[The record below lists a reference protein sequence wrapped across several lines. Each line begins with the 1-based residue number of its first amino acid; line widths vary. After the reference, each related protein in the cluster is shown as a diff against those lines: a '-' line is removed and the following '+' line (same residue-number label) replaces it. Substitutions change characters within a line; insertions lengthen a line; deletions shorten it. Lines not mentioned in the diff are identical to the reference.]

1 MIVVKII
8 LLGSP
13 FRDAG
18 TEKKEGKKMAHPITL
33 YTRRSKTSAL
43 AKHFGRSSG
52 FHNVTFAQYRSR
64 EGRSRRMPRDIR
76 YDTEARD
83 KRTAAK
89 KETMRSRGLLPVDAL
104 SRRSNSTRL
113 HARGSR
119 RHTDDL
125 RGIRCIVNKV
135 CQYLGYRVGIV
146 CSSPISAI

>member
-52 FHNVTFAQYRSR
+52 FHNVTFAQ
-64 EGRSRRMPRDIR
+64 
-76 YDTEARD
+76 
-83 KRTAAK
+83 
-89 KETMRSRGLLPVDAL
+89 
-104 SRRSNSTRL
+104 
-113 HARGSR
+113 
-119 RHTDDL
+119 
-125 RGIRCIVNKV
+125 
-135 CQYLGYRVGIV
+135 
-146 CSSPISAI
+146 